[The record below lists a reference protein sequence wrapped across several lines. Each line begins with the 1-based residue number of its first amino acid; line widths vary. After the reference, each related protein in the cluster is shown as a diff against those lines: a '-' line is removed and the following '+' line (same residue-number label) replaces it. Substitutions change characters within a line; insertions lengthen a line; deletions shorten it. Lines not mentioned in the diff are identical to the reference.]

1 MRVGN
6 LESLLPAISCA
17 SNFLDSRGYSTYTQY
32 LKWGYLSTNKLDNI
46 NIMKLKNNHSTE
58 LPGLSIKQ
66 KRSKKTYDT
75 LIRTGFKLLK
85 KREFDSI
92 TVAELSQ
99 SAGYSVGAFYTRFRS
114 KEEFFDALV
123 AHHLKNRR
131 AVLDRLF
138 SALHN
143 NKLIDELIKDMVHY
157 FWINREFWRAALVRS
172 MRDPEFWIP
181 IRQSGHDLA
190 NKVVARLSEQA
201 NRPLTDL
208 EEQNVRFAFQITLG
222 TINNTIINKPG
233 PIFMNQKLYVEK
245 LTRSFRLVADYDNI
259 I

>member
-1 MRVGN
+1 
-6 LESLLPAISCA
+6 
-17 SNFLDSRGYSTYTQY
+17 
-32 LKWGYLSTNKLDNI
+32 
-46 NIMKLKNNHSTE
+46 MKLKNKHSTA

-66 KRSKKTYDT
+66 NRSKKTYDA
-75 LIRTGFKLLK
+75 LITTGFKLLK

-114 KEEFFDALV
+114 KKEFFDAMV
-123 AHHLKNRR
+123 THHL
-131 AVLDRLF
+131 VDRKAFLEQLF
-138 SALHN
+138 STLHN
-143 NKLIDELIKDMVHY
+143 DDLINELIEDMVHY
-157 FWINREFWRAALVRS
+157 FWINQKFWRAALVRS
-172 MRDPEFWIP
+172 MRDPEFWAP

-190 NKVVARLSEQA
+190 DKVVARLSEQA

-208 EEQNVRFAFQITLG
+208 EETNVRFAFQITLG

-233 PIFMNQKLYVEK
+233 PIFMNQKLFVEK
-245 LTRSFRLVADYDNI
+245 LTRAFRLVADYDNI

>member
-1 MRVGN
+1 
-6 LESLLPAISCA
+6 
-17 SNFLDSRGYSTYTQY
+17 
-32 LKWGYLSTNKLDNI
+32 
-46 NIMKLKNNHSTE
+46 MKLKNKHSTA

-66 KRSKKTYDT
+66 NRSKKTYDA
-75 LIRTGFKLLK
+75 LITTGFKLLK

-114 KEEFFDALV
+114 KKEFFDAMV
-123 AHHLKNRR
+123 THHL
-131 AVLDRLF
+131 VDRKAFLEQLF
-138 SALHN
+138 STFHN
-143 NKLIDELIKDMVHY
+143 DDLINELIEDMVHY
-157 FWINREFWRAALVRS
+157 FWINQKFWRAALVRS
-172 MRDPEFWIP
+172 MRDPEFWAP

-190 NKVVARLSEQA
+190 DKVVARLSEQA

-208 EEQNVRFAFQITLG
+208 EETNVRFAFQITLG

-233 PIFMNQKLYVEK
+233 PIFMNQKLFVEK
-245 LTRSFRLVADYDNI
+245 LTRAFRLVADYDNI